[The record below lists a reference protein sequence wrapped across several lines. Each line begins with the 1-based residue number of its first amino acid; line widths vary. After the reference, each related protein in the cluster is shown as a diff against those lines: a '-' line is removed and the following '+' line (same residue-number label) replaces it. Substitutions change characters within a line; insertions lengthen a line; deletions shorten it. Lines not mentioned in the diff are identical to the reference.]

1 MNQIGVQT
9 TTFTKEYMQQQILN
23 DRYTIEQKLGEGGMA
38 IVYQGYDRRLNRRVA
53 IKILHSQYG
62 GDPEFLNRFHHEA
75 QAAAIFNHPNV
86 VSVYDVGQ
94 DGATHYIVMH
104 YVEGVN
110 LKTLINREAPLAI
123 ADAVQIAE
131 AVAHGLEAAH
141 RVGLIHRDIKPQ
153 NIMVEP
159 DGHVRITDFGIA
171 KSHLS
176 TAKTQTGMTFGTA
189 DYISPEQAQGL
200 PATPRSDIYSLGV
213 TLYEMLTAR
222 LPFTGDS
229 PITVAMQHVST
240 PPRPPHQ
247 INPNIPAGLE
257 TLVLQAMAKDLSQRP
272 TSAQEFATLLRSY
285 RSLAEQPT
293 VVTSSAPPPMGIPPG
308 NVPVQPR
315 PVHYQPGSA
324 SSSTTGR
331 STLPPPLPMAKSPQS
346 QGIGCGIF
354 IVGMVILLGVLGLV
368 LLFSS
373 GFFESLVPD
382 VVDRTTQPVI
392 DTPTATVEQ
401 ETPTPTVSP
410 TPSPTS
416 VPLVSVPDVVR
427 MSETQ
432 ARQVLL
438 DARLRPVYSESRYHT
453 SIPEGAVIEQLV
465 PAFKEIRE
473 GDPVT
478 YVLSL
483 GRKVRIVEVPTLVS
497 RRSESAQAEAREL
510 GLLVEVEE
518 QPSQSVSA
526 GFVIRQDPV
535 GGMRVEEGETVRLVV
550 SMGDKVQMP
559 DVIGMSEQD
568 AEAVINSTDGI
579 YVSYKDYQG
588 FDKLGDL
595 YFQVLPGVVV
605 STAPDRNI
613 WVNRG
618 TGVTLGIRAYD

>member
-1 MNQIGVQT
+1 
-9 TTFTKEYMQQQILN
+9 MQQQILN
-23 DRYTIEQKLGEGGMA
+23 DRYTIERKLGEGGMA
-38 IVYQGYDRRLNRRVA
+38 IVYQGYDQRLNRRVA

-75 QAAAIFNHPNV
+75 QAAAILNHPNV

-94 DGATHYIVMH
+94 DGSTHYIVMH
-104 YVEGVN
+104 HVEGAN
-110 LKTLINREAPLAI
+110 LKTLINRDAPLAI

-131 AVAHGLEAAH
+131 AVAYGLEAAH

-159 DGHVRITDFGIA
+159 NGHVRITDFGIA

-176 TAKTQTGMTFGTA
+176 TAKTQTGITFGTA
-189 DYISPEQAQGL
+189 DYISPEQAQGQ
-200 PATPRSDIYSLGV
+200 PATPRSDVYSLGV

-222 LPFTGDS
+222 LPFTGES

-240 PPRPPHQ
+240 PPPPPHQ

-257 TLVLQAMAKDLSQRP
+257 TLLLQSMAKDPSQRP

-293 VVTSSAPPPMGIPPG
+293 LVTNSTPPPLASPQGG
-308 NVPVQPR
+308 VAAQPR
-315 PVHYQPGSA
+315 PAHYQPGSA

-331 STLPPPLPMAKSPQS
+331 STLPPPPPSMAKSPQS

-368 LLFSS
+368 MLFSS
-373 GFFESLVPD
+373 GFLESLVPG
-382 VVDRTTQPVI
+382 VADRTTQPVI
-392 DTPTATVEQ
+392 DTPTATVES

-416 VPLVSVPDVVR
+416 VPLVSVPDIVR

-438 DARLRPVYSESRYHT
+438 EARLRPVYSESRYHN
-453 SIPEGAVIEQLV
+453 SIPEGAVIDQLV
-465 PAFKEIRE
+465 PPFKEIRE

-483 GRKVRIVEVPTLVS
+483 GRQVRIVEVPFLVS
-497 RRSESAQAEAREL
+497 RRSESAQSEAREL
-510 GLLVEVEE
+510 GLRVEVEE
-518 QPSQSVSA
+518 QPSQNVSA
-526 GFVIRQDPV
+526 GFVISQEPV

-550 SMGDKVQMP
+550 SIGDKVKMP

-568 AEAVINSTDGI
+568 AEAVIKSTDGV

-588 FDKLGDL
+588 FDKLGDF

-613 WVNRG
+613 WINRG